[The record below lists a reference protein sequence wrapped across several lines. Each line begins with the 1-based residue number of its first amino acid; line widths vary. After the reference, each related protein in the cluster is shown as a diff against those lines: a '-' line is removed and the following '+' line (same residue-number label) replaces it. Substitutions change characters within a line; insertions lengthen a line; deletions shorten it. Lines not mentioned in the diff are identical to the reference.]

1 MARYLLAS
9 ISVAVAIAV
18 SSAVGPVGAALAA
31 PPCDPIQTPP
41 HFRGQVPTPQQVL
54 GYELGSREATA
65 AEINTYIG
73 ALDAASSR
81 VVSGQFATSWEGLPL
96 KYSIVGKPGNLTP
109 STLATIRAN
118 AAALRNPLTPTAQAA
133 NLAAH
138 SPAILWL
145 AGNVHGNEES
155 GADADLRILYELAD
169 RDDCAAQQITDN
181 AVVVIVPTQNPDGRE
196 NETRRN
202 HYDFDLNRDWFA
214 RTQPET
220 DGKLEL
226 MRQYPPVL
234 MIDAHEMGGQHYFF
248 RRTRTRSITRS
259 PTRSSTG
266 RTSSTARR
274 LGPVHPSAH
283 PVLQRRSVRL
293 LRSGLRRRRAGPR
306 LRSQWDDVREVQR
319 RSDHRSGPTNT
330 TFRSGSRSRPR
341 LFTGSRSCQ
350 LWHQEYVEAY
360 FEGVNGQLEP
370 NFVNDKGSRLLFQVP
385 TDLVRHYF
393 LRDDPAKQPELR
405 ALVRRLQRMDVAVYR
420 LTSPL
425 TVPDY
430 KPYGRT
436 PRLTVLPACTYWI
449 PMAQQQHG
457 SRRC

>member
-1 MARYLLAS
+1 MRKYLLAL
-9 ISVAVAIAV
+9 A
-18 SSAVGPVGAALAA
+18 PVVLAA
-31 PPCDPIQTPP
+31 VVALLIAGRAGATTCDPIQTPP

-54 GYELGSREATA
+54 GYELGSQEATA

-81 VVSGQFATSWEGLPL
+81 VVSGQFATSWEGRPL

-248 RRTRTRSITRS
+248 PPNKDPIYHEVADTVIDWQDELYGSAIQAEFTRQHIQYFNDDLYDFF
-259 PTRSSTG
+259 
-266 RTSSTARR
+266 A
-274 LGPVHPSAH
+274 PVYGDVVPS
-283 PVLQRRSVRL
+283 
-293 LRSGLRRRRAGPR
+293 
-306 LRSQWDDVREVQR
+306 
-319 RSDHRSGPTNT
+319 
-330 TFRSGSRSRPR
+330 
-341 LFTGSRSCQ
+341 
-350 LWHQEYVEAY
+350 
-360 FEGVNGQLEP
+360 
-370 NFVNDKGSRLLFQVP
+370 
-385 TDLVRHYF
+385 LVF
-393 LRDDPAKQPELR
+393 AKTL
-405 ALVRRLQRMDVAVYR
+405 A
-420 LTSPL
+420 S
-425 TVPDY
+425 
-430 KPYGRT
+430 
-436 PRLTVLPACTYWI
+436 
-449 PMAQQQHG
+449 
-457 SRRC
+457 